1 MPARTAGRGAT
12 VWLTGLP
19 GSGKSTIARAIAALV
34 AQDVDVEILD
44 GDELRATL
52 SSDLGFSAADRD
64 THVRRVGFVAELLA
78 RHGTLVLVPVIAPY
92 EGARQQV
99 RRHHDDHGSTYVQV
113 HVSTPLSEC
122 VRRDPK
128 GLYDKALHGQ
138 LPGLTGVD
146 DRYDEPPDP
155 DIRVDT
161 TDIDVETAAGQ
172 VCQVL
177 ADLELL
183 QPVAVRPRQ

>member
-1 MPARTAGRGAT
+1 M
-12 VWLTGLP
+12 WFTGLP

-52 SSDLGFSAADRD
+52 SNDLGFSAADRD

-92 EGARQQV
+92 EPARQQV
-99 RRHHDDHGSTYVQV
+99 RRHHADHGSTYVEV
-113 HVSTPLSEC
+113 HVSTPLAEC

-128 GLYDKALHGQ
+128 GLYAKALHGR

-161 TDIDVETAAGQ
+161 TDIDVETAAAR
-172 VCQVL
+172 VCKVL
-177 ADLELL
+177 TDLELL
-183 QPVAVRPRQ
+183 QPVAVRPLQ